1 MTHASTAEDEVSSR
15 SAFTKSNED
24 SENKLE
30 SILLHEYPKRTEM
43 NAAIAGVENQ
53 IRRVEERTRL
63 KLDLKADKKDV
74 VALAE
79 RMQNVQS

>member
-1 MTHASTAEDEVSSR
+1 M
-15 SAFTKSNED
+15 FTTSND
-24 SENKLE
+24 DRENRLE
-30 SILLHEYPKRTEM
+30 TILLHEYPKRTEL

-63 KLDLKADKKDV
+63 KLDLKAEKKDV

-79 RMQNVQS
+79 RVENK